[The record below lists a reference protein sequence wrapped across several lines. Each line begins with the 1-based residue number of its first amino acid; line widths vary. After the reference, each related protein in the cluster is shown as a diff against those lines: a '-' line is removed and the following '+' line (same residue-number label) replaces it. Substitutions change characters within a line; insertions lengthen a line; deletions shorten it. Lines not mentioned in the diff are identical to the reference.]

1 MKLTFSVLRALEK
14 TISLKED
21 RDDSILNNLREGAP
35 QGLTGVP
42 KRAAQEN
49 DAIPRVAPK
58 WLKHDRHVSLVEFG
72 GLSVGHLLGR
82 RVGGRTRPGAP
93 TWPSILLLYS
103 C

>member
-1 MKLTFSVLRALEK
+1 MQYKETAAFEFSNVGVRTLQLWLKLTFVLPALEK
-14 TISLKED
+14 TISLKEE

-58 WLKHDRHVSLVEFG
+58 WLKHDRHVSFG
-72 GLSVGHLLGR
+72 
-82 RVGGRTRPGAP
+82 
-93 TWPSILLLYS
+93 
-103 C
+103 